1 VAVGLFFFDRTE
13 LLSLARS
20 RREEFASAE
29 PFPHVVFD
37 GIVPDEVLVRVLS
50 EFPDSSDQRWF
61 RFDHS
66 KSHKLAMNEDWL
78 AGPNTRQLLAQFN
91 SLAFIDFLEALTGV
105 NDLIPDPHFSGGG
118 LHQIET
124 GGFLKIHTDFNV
136 HPVLELDRRIN
147 VIIYLNRNWEP
158 DWGGQLEL
166 WNVEMTE
173 HLKIEPLFNRMIVFD
188 TSDTS
193 KHGHP
198 DPLASPQGVSRRSL
212 AFYYYTHGGPEE
224 EPAVAHQ
231 TKHFQRPGEVF
242 EEATARKTHKPQK
255 RSPVKVL
262 AANLVPPVVVRRAA
276 RLQSR
281 IKPPKSDPR

>member
-1 VAVGLFFFDRTE
+1 MGLFFFDRPE
-13 LLSLARS
+13 LLALARS
-20 RREEFASAE
+20 RREAFASAE
-29 PFPHVVFD
+29 PFPHAVFD
-37 GIVPDEVLVRVLS
+37 GIVPEEVLERVVS
-50 EFPDSSDQRWF
+50 EFPDSSDGRWY

-105 NDLIPDPHFSGGG
+105 TDLIPDPHFSGGG
-118 LHQIET
+118 LHQIEQ

-147 VIIYLNRNWEP
+147 VIIYLNRNWDS

-173 HLKIEPLFNRMIVFD
+173 HEKIEPMFNRMIVFD

-198 DPLASPQGVSRRSL
+198 DPLASPPGISRRSL
-212 AFYYYTHGGPEE
+212 AFYYYTHGRLEE

-231 TKHFQRPGEVF
+231 TTHFQRPGEVF
-242 EEATARKTHKPQK
+242 EDVPDAEAQQPQK
-255 RSPVKVL
+255 RSPVRVL
-262 AANLVPPVVVRRAA
+262 ALNLVPPVVVRRAA

-281 IKPPKSDPR
+281 IKQPKTDPR

>member
-1 VAVGLFFFDRTE
+1 VGVGLFFFDRTE
-13 LLSLARS
+13 LLSLARA

-29 PFPHVVFD
+29 PFPYTVFD
-37 GIVPDEVLVRVLS
+37 GIVPDEVLDRVLS
-50 EFPDSSDQRWF
+50 EFPDPSDERWF

-105 NDLIPDPHFSGGG
+105 TDLIPDPHFSGGG
-118 LHQIET
+118 LHQIEP
-124 GGFLKIHTDFNV
+124 GGFLKIHTDFNL
-136 HPVLELDRRIN
+136 HPVWELNRRIN
-147 VIIYLNRNWEP
+147 VIVYLNPNWEP
-158 DWGGQLEL
+158 GWGGQLEL
-166 WNVEMTE
+166 WNVEMTQ
-173 HLKIEPLFNRMIVFD
+173 HLRIDPAFNRMVVFE

-198 DPLASPQGVSRRSL
+198 DPLASPPGISRRSL
-212 AFYYYTHGGPEE
+212 AFYYYTRERPEE
-224 EPAVAHQ
+224 EPVVAHQ
-231 TKHFQRPGEVF
+231 TTHFQRPGEVF
-242 EEATARKTHKPQK
+242 EEDPLKRPVK

-262 AANLVPPVVVRRAA
+262 ALNFVPPVVVRKAA

-281 IKPPKSDPR
+281 IKTRKTDPR